1 MKKKIEILGLPIDN
15 YSVREAIL
23 LAEGYLNSTSM
34 NIIETVSMKTL
45 ADTESSEA
53 VKEVISLADLTIIG
67 EKEIL
72 TAANIMTPQRL
83 KETNE
88 HEFFHEFMKRIVR
101 NHKRLYILAVERT
114 EMDRFQEILD
124 EQYPKRN
131 QVGEAALEEC
141 QGDLENIINGVN
153 GEAADVVISLI
164 PSPRQEEFIREYRDK
179 MSAQIWYGLGA
190 YTGERKSFFRKTL
203 QKVFRKHA
211 LMKKMG
217 DYQNEKEEER

>member
-1 MKKKIEILGLPIDN
+1 
-15 YSVREAIL
+15 
-23 LAEGYLNSTSM
+23 
-34 NIIETVSMKTL
+34 
-45 ADTESSEA
+45 
-53 VKEVISLADLTIIG
+53 
-67 EKEIL
+67 
-72 TAANIMTPQRL
+72 
-83 KETNE
+83 
-88 HEFFHEFMKRIVR
+88 MKRIVR

-114 EMDRFQEILD
+114 ELDRFQEILD

-153 GEAADVVISLI
+153 GEAAEVVISLI